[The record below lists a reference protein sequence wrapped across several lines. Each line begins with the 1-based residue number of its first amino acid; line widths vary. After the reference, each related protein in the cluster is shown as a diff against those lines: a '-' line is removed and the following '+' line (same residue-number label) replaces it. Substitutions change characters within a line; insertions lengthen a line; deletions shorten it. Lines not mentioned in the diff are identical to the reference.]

1 MIEIATLVG
10 ACGLAVSVLTFFVG
24 RMTAARSTGQKD
36 GQVLT
41 ELGYI
46 KKGIDG
52 LDRKMEKMEHEYT
65 KLEVRVAKLEEIV
78 RIYHEGGT
86 L

>member
-78 RIYHEGGT
+78 RIYHEGGSI
-86 L
+86 